1 VDLQPSVDQQ
11 DVTASVAQYLAKEL
25 SRADLHERL
34 RTGAE
39 LPPGTWPRA
48 AGLGLFSLGL
58 PEEAG
63 GAGCAVVEEALVAR
77 ELGRQLAP
85 VGFLGSVLGARVA
98 HAAGD
103 PAARDAL
110 AEGQAR
116 VAVALP
122 ALPGADP
129 LEVLDLPGADWLL
142 HTDDGGVALSPVS
155 AAGAEQVESLDPS
168 TRLSRVSS
176 SAVGARLTP
185 GAADQRELSLLGRL
199 LVAGMLVGVAEAAR
213 DASVE
218 YARTREQFGRPIGV
232 YQAVKHPIADM
243 ATRCEAATSLLYFAA
258 LALRD
263 GRPDA
268 DFQVASAKRVAGRA
282 AVDNARVDVQVHGGM
297 GFTWE
302 NDAHLFLTRA
312 HLLGELF
319 GDRHALRSAML
330 ATAPAIP

>member
-1 VDLQPSVDQQ
+1 VDLQPSVDQR

-34 RTGAE
+34 RTGAAV
-39 LPPGTWPRA
+39 PATSWPRA

-103 PAARDAL
+103 DAVRDAL
-110 AEGQAR
+110 AEGRAR

-122 ALPGADP
+122 ARPGADG
-129 LEVLDLPGADWLL
+129 LDVLDLPGADWVLL
-142 HTDDGGVALSPVS
+142 TDDGAVAMSAVS
-155 AAGAEQVESLDPS
+155 ASGAEQVESLDPS
-168 TRLSRVSS
+168 TTLSRLPLTSL
-176 SAVGARLTP
+176 GARLAP
-185 GAADQRELSLLGRL
+185 GPPHQRELALLGRL
-199 LVAGMLVGVAEAAR
+199 LVAGMLVGIAEAAR

-232 YQAVKHPIADM
+232 FQAVKHPIADM
-243 ATRCEAATSLLYFAA
+243 ATRCEAATSLLSFAA

-282 AVDNARVDVQVHGGM
+282 AVDTARVDVQVHGGM

-330 ATAPAIP
+330 ASAPSIP